1 MILSGNIKM
10 YLDDVLTPL
19 HEPMFGMAHTSASGS
34 SFDDVVNNGTLSCL
48 TITDLDSG
56 STRANIAAATTVKFV
71 ATVNAVDVDI
81 NGSVYQIDDA
91 FGGTHFSVIFV
102 VS

>member
-1 MILSGNIKM
+1 M

-19 HEPMFGMAHTSASGS
+19 HDPKFGMAHTSAAGS
-34 SFDDVVNNGTLSCL
+34 SFEDVVSNGTLNCL

-56 STRANIAAATTVKFV
+56 STRTSIDSATTVKFV
-71 ATVNAVDVDI
+71 VTINSVDVDI

-91 FGGTHFSVIFV
+91 FGGTHFTVIFV